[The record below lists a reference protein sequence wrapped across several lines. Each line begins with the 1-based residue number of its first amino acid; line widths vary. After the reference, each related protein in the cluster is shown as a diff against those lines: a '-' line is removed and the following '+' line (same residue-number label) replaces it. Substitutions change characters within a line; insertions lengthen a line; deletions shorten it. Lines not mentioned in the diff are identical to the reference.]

1 MPTVASNT
9 RATLARPE
17 QATSPARSDFLR
29 FVHLQCLRRTERM
42 VKQVNGVRIDPNPAG
57 IHDLRVAARR
67 LVYTLDCF
75 STVLNPDRA
84 ANFRK
89 RVKAILSA
97 ARPVRDIDVALD
109 LASASQQTAEC
120 SLPDTLRQRR
130 DGAVRTMGERLCRK
144 RLQHLTQRWLGVAS
158 AAPTTGSAEGTAA
171 NGRAPTL
178 LPWMADRSIAA
189 NASHVLPVMAAEF
202 FRFGNVVCSKNA
214 SPEKLHAFR
223 LKGKRL
229 RYSLELFGNVYGPS
243 LDSRLR
249 TLKDVQR
256 RLGVLSDCDAT
267 TALLR
272 SVELPND
279 ADSGRLLAFLGQ
291 RQEDAT
297 ESFLTYW
304 KECLSDPNC
313 EREWKDYLALSPEG
327 EFSAR
332 GVSPEAGCPQDR
344 RASAS
349 HFDEKDYRDVLK

>member
-1 MPTVASNT
+1 MPPVVSDT

-17 QATSPARSDFLR
+17 QATSPARSDFLH

-89 RVKAILSA
+89 RAKAILSA

-130 DGAVRTMGERLCRK
+130 ECAVRTMGERLCRK
-144 RLQHLTQRWLGVAS
+144 RLQHLTQRWLAVA
-158 AAPTTGSAEGTAA
+158 AAATPTTGAPEGTDV
-171 NGRAPTL
+171 NGRAPT
-178 LPWMADRSIAA
+178 PVQWMPDRSVAA
-189 NASHVLPVMAAEF
+189 NATHVLPVMSAEF
-202 FRFGNVVCSKNA
+202 FRFGHSVCSKDT

-272 SVELPND
+272 SVEQPND
-279 ADSGRLLAFLGQ
+279 ADSRRLLAFLGQ

-327 EFSAR
+327 EFSVR
-332 GVSPEAGCPQDR
+332 GVSRKAGCPQDR
-344 RASAS
+344 GASA
-349 HFDEKDYRDVLK
+349 